1 MCCRVSNNNNG
12 KPSHHTGPNT
22 NFSSESSMRLYEGYA
37 ENVSYLLPLISMLTN
52 IDPPPSL
59 SPSQC
64 LGSDTRQTTP
74 YISPSNSS
82 SNGDDG
88 RLYDEDSIDG
98 VLQIYNEYWGET
110 EPLFEESKSTD
121 SEDGPSQHSER
132 SFPLLSPPPIQTPA
146 PTSDDSS
153 SPNSPTGV
161 HPLMGIEQGHH
172 LGHLLRSNAFDRAN
186 DTTNQSTK
194 TNKVAVDFSGED
206 CFLLGNKQE
215 RERHNRANHKRR
227 LSFPSYDVD
236 DDFDSHEGSSLD
248 PRVKRLRTI

>member
-1 MCCRVSNNNNG
+1 
-12 KPSHHTGPNT
+12 
-22 NFSSESSMRLYEGYA
+22 
-37 ENVSYLLPLISMLTN
+37 MLTN

-59 SPSQC
+59 SRSQC
-64 LGSDTRQTTP
+64 FGSDTRQTIP

-82 SNGDDG
+82 SNGNDG

-98 VLQIYNEYWGET
+98 ILQIYNEYWGET

-132 SFPLLSPPPIQTPA
+132 SFPLLSPPSIQTPA

-153 SPNSPTGV
+153 SPNSPTGI

-172 LGHLLRSNAFDRAN
+172 LGHLLRSYTFDRGN
-186 DTTNQSTK
+186 DTTNRGTK
-194 TNKVAVDFSGED
+194 TKKVAVDFSGEN

-215 RERHNRANHKRR
+215 RKRHSRANHKLR
-227 LSFPSYDVD
+227 LSFPSHEVD
-236 DDFDSHEGSSLD
+236 DDFDSDEDSTLG
-248 PRVKRLRTI
+248 PRVKRLHAIK